1 MLRVFLEDIDGE
13 KALLAFYTWDHVL
26 FRWIDNGK
34 RWVDLGDGVA
44 VYWYNAGPPQKEAA
58 NDRLRMVP
66 KV

>member
-44 VYWYNAGPPQKEAA
+44 VYW
-58 NDRLRMVP
+58 
-66 KV
+66 